1 MAEKKKRIKE
11 EIEKS
16 TQGTN
21 NNLENNEDKC
31 HCDKNCHCEH
41 ECHCDK
47 NCHCEHECHCDDDC
61 DCQNDCNCNDNC
73 DCEHECHCDKN
84 HDEKCSDKKCNCHE
98 PKVNEINL
106 DYLDIAQR
114 LKAEFDNYKKR
125 NQEIASTSFND
136 GKAYVIGKLLPIIDA
151 FDQANKTITD
161 ENVKSGVNIINNQ
174 LRNIL
179 TDLGVK
185 KIECVGKEFD
195 PYLHNAVF
203 AVDSDGEKNIVLEE
217 LQEGFTLDGK
227 VLRHSVVKISK

>member
-1 MAEKKKRIKE
+1 M
-11 EIEKS
+11 
-16 TQGTN
+16 
-21 NNLENNEDKC
+21 
-31 HCDKNCHCEH
+31 
-41 ECHCDK
+41 
-47 NCHCEHECHCDDDC
+47 
-61 DCQNDCNCNDNC
+61 
-73 DCEHECHCDKN
+73 
-84 HDEKCSDKKCNCHE
+84 
-98 PKVNEINL
+98 NEINL